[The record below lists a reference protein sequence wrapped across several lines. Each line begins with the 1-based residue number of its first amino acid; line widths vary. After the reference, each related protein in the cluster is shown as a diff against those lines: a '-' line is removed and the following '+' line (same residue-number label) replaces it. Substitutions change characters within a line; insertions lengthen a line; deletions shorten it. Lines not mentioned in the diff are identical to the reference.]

1 MNQGHGMEHVV
12 ILGAGFGGLYA
23 ARALRREPVRVTV
36 IDRRNHHTFQ
46 PLLYQVATAGLNASD
61 IAAPIRRVLRK
72 QKNTSVLLAEATA
85 IDPAQKRVI
94 FEDGELGYDK
104 LIVAAGAS
112 HSYFGHDEWAQFA
125 PGLKTVEDALEIR
138 RRVLLAFEAAEREP
152 DPSRRNAWMTFVV
165 VGAGPTGVELAGALS
180 ELARHTLVRE
190 FRRINP
196 RDARII
202 VVEGAGQV
210 LPSYVPELG
219 EKARAQL
226 LALNVEVRT
235 RCLVTGIDEDGV
247 SIGDQRIEAKT
258 VLWGAGVA
266 ASPLARSLGAPLD
279 RAGRVLVAP
288 DLTVPGHEDVYVIGD
303 LASLKQDDGRP
314 VPGVAPAAIQEGR
327 HAARNI
333 ARTVRGLPRLPFR
346 YRDKGS
352 MATIGRAAAVADFGK
367 VKLSGFPAWLAWL
380 FVHVLFL
387 IGFRSRFLVLFS
399 WALSY
404 LTYER
409 ASRLITGETPRLL
422 EEHRAPALE
431 PRRDDGALGTR
442 PLEHARTRA

>member
-1 MNQGHGMEHVV
+1 MNQGHGMVHVV
-12 ILGAGFGGLYA
+12 IIGAGFGGLYA
-23 ARALRREPVRVTV
+23 AKALRREPVRVTV

-72 QKNTSVLLAEATA
+72 QKNTSVLLAEVTA
-85 IDPAQKRVI
+85 IDPARKRVI
-94 FEDGELGYDK
+94 FEDGEIGYDK

-112 HSYFGHDEWAQFA
+112 HSYFGHDEWAPFA

-138 RRVLLAFEAAEREP
+138 RRVLLAFEAAERET
-152 DPSRRNAWMTFVV
+152 DPARRKAWMTFVV

-196 RDARII
+196 RDARIV

-226 LALNVEVRT
+226 VALNVEVQT
-235 RCLVTGIDEDGV
+235 RRLVTGIDEDGV
-247 SIGDQRIEAKT
+247 SIGDERIEAKT

-266 ASPLARSLGAPLD
+266 ASPLARSLGVPLD
-279 RAGRVLVAP
+279 RAGRVLVEP

-303 LASLKQDDGRP
+303 LASLKQEDGKP

-333 ARTVRGLPRLPFR
+333 ARAVRGQPRLPFR

-367 VKLSGFPAWLAWL
+367 VKLSGFLAWLAWL
-380 FVHVLFL
+380 LVHVLFL

-409 ASRLITGETPRLL
+409 AS
-422 EEHRAPALE
+422 
-431 PRRDDGALGTR
+431 
-442 PLEHARTRA
+442 

>member
-1 MNQGHGMEHVV
+1 MEHVV
-12 ILGAGFGGLYA
+12 IIGAGFGGLYA
-23 ARALRREPVRVTV
+23 AQALRREPVRVTV

-85 IDPAQKRVI
+85 IDPVKKRVF

-112 HSYFGHDEWAQFA
+112 HSYFGHDEWAPFA

-152 DPSRRNAWMTFVV
+152 DPARRSAWMTFVV
-165 VGAGPTGVELAGALS
+165 VGGGPTGVELAGALS

-196 RDARII
+196 RDARILL
-202 VVEGAGQV
+202 VEGAGQV

-219 EKARAQL
+219 EKAREQL
-226 LALNVEVRT
+226 TALNVEVRT
-235 RCLVTGIDEDGV
+235 RCLVTGIDEEGV
-247 SIGDQRIEAKT
+247 SIGDKRIEAKT

-279 RAGRVLVAP
+279 RAGRVLVEP

-303 LASLKQDDGRP
+303 LASLRQEDATP

-333 ARTVRGLPRLPFR
+333 ARAVRGLPRLPFR
-346 YRDKGS
+346 YRDRGS

-367 VKLSGFPAWLAWL
+367 VKLSGFLAWLAWL

-422 EEHRAPALE
+422 EGHHAPELE
-431 PRRDDGALGTR
+431 PRKDDVALGSQ
-442 PLEHARTRA
+442 PLAHARTRA

>member
-1 MNQGHGMEHVV
+1 MEHVV

-23 ARALRREPVRVTV
+23 AKALRREPVRVTV

-72 QKNTSVLLAEATA
+72 QKNASVLLAEVTA
-85 IDPAQKRVI
+85 IDPARKRVI

-104 LIVAAGAS
+104 LIMAAGAS
-112 HSYFGHDEWAQFA
+112 HSYFGHDEWAPFA

-152 DPSRRNAWMTFVV
+152 DPARRRAWMTFVV
-165 VGAGPTGVELAGALS
+165 VGGGPTGVELAGALS
-180 ELARHTLVRE
+180 ELARHTLVHE

-196 RDARII
+196 RDARILL
-202 VVEGAGQV
+202 VEGAGQV

-219 EKARAQL
+219 EKAREQL
-226 LALNVEVRT
+226 AALKVEVHT
-235 RCLVTGIDEDGV
+235 RCLVTEIDDEGV
-247 SIGDQRIEAKT
+247 SIGDKRIEAKT

-266 ASPLARSLGAPLD
+266 ASPLARSLGVPLD

-288 DLTVPGHEDVYVIGD
+288 DLTVPGHEDVYVVGD
-303 LASLKQDDGRP
+303 LASLKQEDGTP
-314 VPGVAPAAIQEGR
+314 VPGVAPAAIQAGR

-422 EEHRAPALE
+422 EDHHAPALD
-431 PRRDDGALGTR
+431 PRKDGGALASQ

>member
-1 MNQGHGMEHVV
+1 MNQGHGMVHVV
-12 ILGAGFGGLYA
+12 IIGAGFGGLYA
-23 ARALRREPVRVTV
+23 AQALRREPVRVTV

-72 QKNTSVLLAEATA
+72 QKNTSVLLAEVTA
-85 IDPAQKRVI
+85 IDPARKRVI
-94 FEDGELGYDK
+94 FEDGEIGYDK

-112 HSYFGHDEWAQFA
+112 HSYFGHDEWAPFA

-138 RRVLLAFEAAEREP
+138 RRVLLAFEAAERET
-152 DPSRRNAWMTFVV
+152 DPARRKAWMTFVV

-196 RDARII
+196 RDARIV

-226 LALNVEVRT
+226 VALNVEVRT

-247 SIGDQRIEAKT
+247 SIGDERIEAKT

-266 ASPLARSLGAPLD
+266 ASPLARSLGVPLD
-279 RAGRVLVAP
+279 RAGRVLVEP

-303 LASLKQDDGRP
+303 LASLKQEDGKP

-333 ARTVRGLPRLPFR
+333 ARAVRGQPRLPFR

-367 VKLSGFPAWLAWL
+367 VKLSGFLAWLAWL
-380 FVHVLFL
+380 FVHVVFL

-422 EEHRAPALE
+422 EDHPAPALE
-431 PRRDDGALGTR
+431 PRRDGGALGAQ

>member
-1 MNQGHGMEHVV
+1 MEHVV

-36 IDRRNHHTFQ
+36 VDRRNHHTFQ

-85 IDPAQKRVI
+85 IDPAQKKVI
-94 FEDGELGYDK
+94 FEDGELGYDT
-104 LIVAAGAS
+104 LVLAAGAS
-112 HSYFGHDEWAQFA
+112 HSYFGHDEWATFA

-152 DPSRRNAWMTFVV
+152 DPARRSAWLTFVV

-190 FRRINP
+190 FRHINP
-196 RDARII
+196 CRARII
-202 VVEGAGQV
+202 LLEGAGQV

-219 EKARAQL
+219 EKARKQL
-226 LALNVEVRT
+226 AALNVDVRT
-235 RCLVTGIDEDGV
+235 GCLVTGIDEEGV
-247 SIGDQRIEAKT
+247 SIGDRRIEART

-266 ASPLARSLGAPLD
+266 ASGIARTLGVPLD
-279 RAGRVLVAP
+279 RAGRVLVQP
-288 DLTVPGHEDVYVIGD
+288 DLTVPGHEDIYVIGD
-303 LASLKQDDGRP
+303 LASLKQEDGTP

-333 ARTVRGLPRLPFR
+333 ARTLRGQPRLPFR
-346 YRDKGS
+346 YRDRGS
-352 MATIGRAAAVADFGK
+352 MATIGRAAAVADFGRL
-367 VKLSGFPAWLAWL
+367 KLSGFLAWLAWL
-380 FVHVLFL
+380 VVHVLFL
-387 IGFRSRFLVLFS
+387 IGFRNRFMVLFS
-399 WALSY
+399 WAVSY

-422 EEHRAPALE
+422 EEEHRRAPELE
-431 PRRDDGALGTR
+431 PRKDDGAARGQ
-442 PLEHARTRA
+442 PMPEHART

>member
-1 MNQGHGMEHVV
+1 MNQGHGMVHVV
-12 ILGAGFGGLYA
+12 IIGAGFGGLYA
-23 ARALRREPVRVTV
+23 AQALRREPVRVTV

-72 QKNTSVLLAEATA
+72 QKNTSVLLAEVTA
-85 IDPAQKRVI
+85 IDPARKRVI

-112 HSYFGHDEWAQFA
+112 HSYFGHDEWAPFA
-125 PGLKTVEDALEIR
+125 PGLKTVDDALEIR

-152 DPSRRNAWMTFVV
+152 DPARRKAWMTFVV

-190 FRRINP
+190 FRHINP
-196 RDARII
+196 RDARIV

-219 EKARAQL
+219 EKAHAQL
-226 LALNVEVRT
+226 AGLNVEVRT

-266 ASPLARSLGAPLD
+266 ASPLARSLGVPLD
-279 RAGRVLVAP
+279 RAGRVLVEP
-288 DLTVPGHEDVYVIGD
+288 DLTVPGHEDIYVIGD
-303 LASLKQDDGRP
+303 LASLKQEDGTP

-333 ARTVRGLPRLPFR
+333 ARAVRGQPRLPFR

-367 VKLSGFPAWLAWL
+367 VKLSGFLAWLAWL

-409 ASRLITGETPRLL
+409 ASRLITGETPRLV
-422 EEHRAPALE
+422 EDHPAPALE
-431 PRRDDGALGTR
+431 PRRDAGALGAQ